1 LVDKKLKRIIIAA
14 VSQNGVIGSKNKIP
28 WHSKEELNHF
38 KKTTLGFPIIMGRKT
53 FESVGIELLG
63 RLNII
68 ISTKSR
74 VTANKVNLHSFNS
87 VRKAYQFLRKNNYQK
102 VFICGGSRVYNN
114 AIKHAD
120 EMIISHMNLEVIGDS
135 KFPKINLKLWKITDE
150 KSHKEFIV
158 KHYVRRKM
166 SD

>member
-14 VSQNGVIGSKNKIP
+14 VSQNGVIGNKNKIP
-28 WHSKEELNHF
+28 WHSKEELIHF
-38 KKTTLGFPIIMGRKT
+38 KKTTLGSPILMGRRT
-53 FESVGIELLG
+53 FESVGKKLLG

-74 VTANKVNLHSFNS
+74 VIANKVNLLSFNS
-87 VRKAYQFLRKNNYQK
+87 VRKVYQFLRKNNYQK

-120 EMIISHMNLEVIGDS
+120 EMIISHMNFEARGDS
-135 KFPKINLKLWKITDE
+135 KFPKINLKLWKIIDE
-150 KSHKEFIV
+150 KLYKEFIV

>member
-1 LVDKKLKRIIIAA
+1 MVDKKLKRIIIAA